1 MLDIASGAGRHS
13 LYFAAQG
20 HEVTAVDRDETALA
34 ALRVRDAED
43 APKAGTIHTVVADL
57 ENQPWPFS
65 QSFDGIVM
73 TKFDTVD
80 EKVGTALNMV
90 YTTGKPIVFVGVGQK
105 YPHLKKLN
113 VQTVVNALMS

>member
-1 MLDIASGAGRHS
+1 LID
-13 LYFAAQG
+13 Q
-20 HEVTAVDRDETALA
+20 AVQDSNPRA
-34 ALRVRDAED
+34 
-43 APKAGTIHTVVADL
+43 I
-57 ENQPWPFS
+57 
-65 QSFDGIVM
+65 DGIIL

-113 VQTVVNALMS
+113 VQTVISALMS

>member
-1 MLDIASGAGRHS
+1 
-13 LYFAAQG
+13 
-20 HEVTAVDRDETALA
+20 
-34 ALRVRDAED
+34 
-43 APKAGTIHTVVADL
+43 
-57 ENQPWPFS
+57 
-65 QSFDGIVM
+65 M

-113 VQTVVNALMS
+113 VQTVVSALMS

>member
-1 MLDIASGAGRHS
+1 MQDTNPRAI
-13 LYFAAQG
+13 
-20 HEVTAVDRDETALA
+20 
-34 ALRVRDAED
+34 
-43 APKAGTIHTVVADL
+43 
-57 ENQPWPFS
+57 
-65 QSFDGIVM
+65 DGIVL

-113 VQTVVNALMS
+113 VQTVISALMS